1 MLDLLDLILLKRGIP
16 ADDQTLVF
24 RRIDGN
30 PQSRVIYFLPWH
42 TPYRFARHFGFM
54 PLDFLAA
61 YEMPPAIVSSEP
73 ARSVQAALGLLA
85 DAESTLLGHGIDPKD
100 ALIIG
105 LSVGAYTAT
114 LLANRHGA
122 RLCAVTGADRADL
135 MVWES
140 PAARLIKRR
149 ALQKGYALSH
159 YTEAMRGL
167 NPAENLAH
175 IANGSIFVLGT
186 RDPFVPAKR
195 SAAWIS
201 AIERFQPS
209 ATLIKVD
216 AGHVRTLAM
225 CKAAQQEFAGA
236 RPAARWR
243 AGRPASVDR
252 NPVGSSP
259 APAVAAL
266 DDLAPGS
273 GMPASTG
280 CVAPAPAILW
290 RRPHLSHTAAAATDR
305 GGFVGLWETS
315 QPIRKPG
322 KYSSV
327 GERTTSQSIAAVA
340 ERVTMGRRGP
350 RMALLPG

>member
-16 ADDQTLVF
+16 ADDETLVF

-42 TPYRFARHFGFM
+42 TPFRFARHFGFM
-54 PLDFLAA
+54 LLDFLAA

-85 DAESTLLGHGIDPKD
+85 DAESTLLGHGVDPKD
-100 ALIIG
+100 ALIVG
-105 LSVGAYTAT
+105 LSVGAYAAT

-167 NPAENLAH
+167 NPAENLAR
-175 IANGSIFVLGT
+175 IAKSSVFVLGT

-201 AIERFQPS
+201 AIEQFQPS
-209 ATLIKVD
+209 AKLVKFD
-216 AGHVRTLAM
+216 GGHVRTLAM
-225 CKAAQQEFAGA
+225 CKIAQQEFAGA

-243 AGRPASVDR
+243 ARRSIGFDQKPLSGT
-252 NPVGSSP
+252 PLESP
-259 APAVAAL
+259 APAAAVL
-266 DDLAPGS
+266 DDLAPGT
-273 GMPASTG
+273 PAS
-280 CVAPAPAILW
+280 VNA
-290 RRPHLSHTAAAATDR
+290 
-305 GGFVGLWETS
+305 
-315 QPIRKPG
+315 
-322 KYSSV
+322 
-327 GERTTSQSIAAVA
+327 
-340 ERVTMGRRGP
+340 GP
-350 RMALLPG
+350 